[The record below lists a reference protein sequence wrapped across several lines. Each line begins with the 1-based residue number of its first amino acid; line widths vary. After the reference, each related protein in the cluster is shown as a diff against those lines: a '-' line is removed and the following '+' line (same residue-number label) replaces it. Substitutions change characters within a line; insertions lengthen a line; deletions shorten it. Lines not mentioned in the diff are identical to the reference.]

1 MSNTERF
8 CCVVSWDDT
17 QLDIKE
23 INGYVSKLLEII
35 GWVTNPEN
43 WNNSVSS
50 FQGFPMMT

>member
-23 INGYVSKLLEII
+23 INDYVSKLLEII
-35 GWVTNPEN
+35 GWITNPEN